1 MKIYVS
7 ILIIRKASLLRF
19 ILNAKV
25 AFQLEVTSGYFIEY
39 FINLVSFK
47 NSKCLLEAQRFGL
60 LLNARVDIAGIGI
73 YQWSFV
79 LSPVVLLTHTNRCD
93 LSLLLFL

>member
-1 MKIYVS
+1 MRIYVS
-7 ILIIRKASLLRF
+7 ILIIRKSSVLRF
-19 ILNAKV
+19 ILNVKV

-60 LLNARVDIAGIGI
+60 LLNARVDITGIGI

-79 LSPVVLLTHTNRCD
+79 LSPVILLMHTNWCD
-93 LSLLLFL
+93 LPLILFL